1 MNTTAIITTAI
12 IFLFFIIMH
21 IISVY
26 NKKKK
31 ENKILSN
38 ITRLSGIN
46 IHNITQ
52 YDVWNNSVIGM
63 DDSAAEIYFIR
74 NSSDDQSF
82 QKVQLSEI
90 QRCWLNEVSRSVFF
104 NGSSVKVVEKV
115 ELKMD
120 NKGKAK
126 TDTVIEFYN
135 QDSGKLDLSGELQ
148 LADKWCKILNDK
160 IASISK

>member
-1 MNTTAIITTAI
+1 MNTTTIITTGI
-12 IFLFFIIMH
+12 IFLLFAIMY

-31 ENKILSN
+31 ENKILAN
-38 ITRLSGIN
+38 IARLSGIN

-63 DDSAAEIYFIR
+63 DDSSAEIYFIR
-74 NSSDDQSF
+74 NSADDQSF
-82 QKVQLSEI
+82 QKVQLAEI

-120 NKGKAK
+120 NKGKGK
-126 TDTVIEFYN
+126 PDTVIEFYN
-135 QDSGKLDLSGELQ
+135 QDSDRTDLSGELQ
-148 LADKWCKILNDK
+148 LADKWSKLLNEK